1 MRGSRNKVRGVVL
14 LPVYARLTVV
24 GALIALGISF
34 AQSAGGAS
42 PTLWIVF
49 SAHPDG
55 IGSAQLFR
63 IQATG
68 EGIQQI
74 TKGRLPATAPAFS
87 PNGNRIVFVRLGS
100 GIFTVKL
107 DGSGQ
112 HRLTSG
118 PRDSYPVWS
127 PNGKRIAFVR
137 PYRTDWRLHVM
148 SASGAKLVRLPQA
161 PPSGRPNWAADGK
174 AILIPASG
182 DLVRVDVR
190 SGKVLKYYGLR
201 LDLQSSQTA
210 TLSPNRRKIAYVGP
224 RVSTGPEDCGEGP
237 CPQYGL
243 YLANVGKPHHTR
255 RIVNDAGPAGWS
267 PDGKSLVFVS
277 RGTLNHW
284 VVASKQKTAIS
295 TGPHVATGDAPPA
308 WQPR

>member
-1 MRGSRNKVRGVVL
+1 MRHSPKTILCALVVL
-14 LPVYARLTVV
+14 
-24 GALIALGISF
+24 GAV
-34 AQSAGGAS
+34 AQTAGGAS
-42 PTLWIVF
+42 SATRWIVF

-55 IGSAQLFR
+55 TGSAQLFR
-63 IQATG
+63 IQPTG

-87 PNGNRIVFVRLGS
+87 PNENRIVFVRLGS
-100 GIFTVKL
+100 GIFSMKL
-107 DGSGQ
+107 DGSGL

-118 PRDSYPVWS
+118 TRDSYPVWS
-127 PNGKRIAFVR
+127 PDGKRIAFVR

-161 PPSGRPNWAADGK
+161 PPSGRPTWAADGK

-190 SGKVLKYYGLR
+190 SGKVLKYYGLT

-243 YLANVGKPHHTR
+243 YLANVPKPHRAR
-255 RIVNDAGPAGWS
+255 RIVNDTGPADWS

-277 RGTLNHW
+277 RGALALW
-284 VVASKQKTAIS
+284 VVATKQRTEIS
-295 TGPHVATGDAPPA
+295 TGAHIATGDAPPA